1 MKFTILIDI
10 LFDLLAK
17 RKLTASYLAEKHGI
31 SVRTVYRYIDHMS
44 LTVPVYIKRGRN
56 GGICISD
63 SYKLPVG
70 FMTKEEYESAIE
82 ALETMYA
89 QLPQERFLTAK
100 HKLSAQVK
108 SEIRDRAL
116 SGEVGTILV
125 DGGTWGDTKSFS
137 DKLRL
142 IEESI
147 KAQEILEIEY
157 RSRAGERTGRKIE
170 PHVLVCKQAVWYV
183 YAFCHKQRA
192 FRLFRLG
199 RVFSVVKTNEHFQ
212 KRPFTREDIPLSFW
226 SNETDSVDAV
236 FEISES
242 AFADAQDWL
251 GDEHLRLNGDKWYAE
266 ITLPNDD
273 LLVKKILSLGAG
285 VTVLSP
291 KSLRE
296 KVAKT
301 AKEIANSYGD
311 VTKNG

>member
-108 SEIRDRAL
+108 SENRDRAL

-142 IEESI
+142 MEESI

-170 PHVLVCKQAVWYV
+170 PHVLVCKQAIWYV
-183 YAFCHKQRA
+183 YAFCQDRK
-192 FRLFRLG
+192 
-199 RVFSVVKTNEHFQ
+199 SVV
-212 KRPFTREDIPLSFW
+212 
-226 SNETDSVDAV
+226 
-236 FEISES
+236 
-242 AFADAQDWL
+242 
-251 GDEHLRLNGDKWYAE
+251 
-266 ITLPNDD
+266 
-273 LLVKKILSLGAG
+273 
-285 VTVLSP
+285 
-291 KSLRE
+291 
-296 KVAKT
+296 
-301 AKEIANSYGD
+301 
-311 VTKNG
+311 

>member
-108 SEIRDRAL
+108 SENRDRAL

-142 IEESI
+142 M
-147 KAQEILEIEY
+147 
-157 RSRAGERTGRKIE
+157 
-170 PHVLVCKQAVWYV
+170 
-183 YAFCHKQRA
+183 
-192 FRLFRLG
+192 
-199 RVFSVVKTNEHFQ
+199 
-212 KRPFTREDIPLSFW
+212 
-226 SNETDSVDAV
+226 
-236 FEISES
+236 
-242 AFADAQDWL
+242 
-251 GDEHLRLNGDKWYAE
+251 DEC
-266 ITLPNDD
+266 I
-273 LLVKKILSLGAG
+273 
-285 VTVLSP
+285 
-291 KSLRE
+291 
-296 KVAKT
+296 
-301 AKEIANSYGD
+301 
-311 VTKNG
+311 

>member
-1 MKFTILIDI
+1 MKFTILLEI

-17 RKLTASYLAEKHGI
+17 RRLTAAYLAEKHGI

-44 LTVPVYIKRGRN
+44 LTVPVFVKRGRN

-82 ALETMYA
+82 ALETMYS

-108 SEIRDRAL
+108 AETRDRAL

-125 DGGTWGDTKSFS
+125 DGGTWGDTKAFS

-142 IEESI
+142 FEESV
-147 KAQEILEIEY
+147 KERTVLEIEY
-157 RSRAGERTGRKIE
+157 RSRSGERTGRRIE

-199 RVFSVVKTNEHFQ
+199 RVFSAVKTEERFQ

-226 SNETDSVDAV
+226 TNETESVDARLAV
-236 FEISES
+236 SEA

-251 GDEHLRLNGDKWYAE
+251 GDEHLRLHGDTWYAD
-266 ITLPNDD
+266 ITLPDD
-273 LLVKKILSLGAG
+273 DMLVKKILSLGAG

-291 KSLRE
+291 ASLRK
-296 KVAKT
+296 KVAR
-301 AKEIANSYGD
+301 AAAQIANAYQ
-311 VTKNG
+311 K